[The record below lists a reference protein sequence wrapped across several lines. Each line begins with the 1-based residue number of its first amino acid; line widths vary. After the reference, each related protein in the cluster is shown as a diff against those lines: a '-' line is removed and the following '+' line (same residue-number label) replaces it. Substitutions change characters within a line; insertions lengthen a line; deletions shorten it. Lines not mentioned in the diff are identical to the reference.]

1 MIPDTGIGN
10 YSGEWDYSVSQNGFM
25 TTEIFLEK
33 FFFISQ
39 QLNSNSNNNRIFN

>member
-33 FFFISQ
+33 VIISK
-39 QLNSNSNNNRIFN
+39 QLDSNSNNNYKI